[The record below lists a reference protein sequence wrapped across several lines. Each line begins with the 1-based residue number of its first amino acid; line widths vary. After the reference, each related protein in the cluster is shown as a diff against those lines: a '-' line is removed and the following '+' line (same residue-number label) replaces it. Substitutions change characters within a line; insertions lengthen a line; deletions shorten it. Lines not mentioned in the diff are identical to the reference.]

1 CLNFQLHSWSSGL
14 MCSID
19 LQKRLNKPKTS
30 FFVVGGCATSSCGL
44 GDKALQECNL
54 STEPSMDCSEC
65 IPPGAEAMSR
75 TGCLLLAMPLQAM
88 VKAQNSSNS
97 LGRRPPVLLGLPTN
111 SATQPIFFQLLE
123 CGSGVRHNKPKPLIR
138 TLLVA
143 LALCSVMG
151 TARAG
156 PTDL

>member
-111 SATQPIFFQLLE
+111 SATQPKNQM
-123 CGSGVRHNKPKPLIR
+123 GVFRDTRRRGAAVRR
-138 TLLVA
+138 TS
-143 LALCSVMG
+143 LAPPESPG
-151 TARAG
+151 AAH
-156 PTDL
+156 